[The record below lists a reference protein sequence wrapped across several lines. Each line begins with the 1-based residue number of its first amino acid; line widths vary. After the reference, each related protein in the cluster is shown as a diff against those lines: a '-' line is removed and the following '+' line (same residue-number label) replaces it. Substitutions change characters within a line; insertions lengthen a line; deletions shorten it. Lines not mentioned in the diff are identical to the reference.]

1 VPQNRFCYVRH
12 VGVALRAD
20 EHSDVQLT
28 DERARLLIGAL
39 WDASETRGGATVAA
53 EITEE
58 LRLPDSLR
66 RGIDVDA
73 RGIRAVDA
81 ALVVLD
87 A

>member
-1 VPQNRFCYVRH
+1 

-20 EHSDVQLT
+20 ERSDVQLT

-58 LRLPDSLR
+58 LRRPDSLR

-87 A
+87 G

>member
-1 VPQNRFCYVRH
+1 VGVA
-12 VGVALRAD
+12 GVALRAD
-20 EHSDVQLT
+20 DRSEVQLT

-39 WDASETRGGATVAA
+39 WDASEMRGGATVAA
-53 EITEE
+53 ELTEE